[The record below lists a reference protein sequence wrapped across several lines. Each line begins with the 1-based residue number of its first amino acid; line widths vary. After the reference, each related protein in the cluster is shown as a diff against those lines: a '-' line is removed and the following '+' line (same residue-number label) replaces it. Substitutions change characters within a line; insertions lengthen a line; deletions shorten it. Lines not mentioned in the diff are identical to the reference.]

1 MGTTI
6 RYFSKTGHMKRMAD
20 VVSAVTGVEAKDISQ
35 PITTPVDTLFLGSA
49 VYYAGIDNHMK
60 EFIRSLDGTK
70 VKNVICFSSA
80 AILPSSYSQVRKLL
94 VEQGVKVDEREF
106 HCRGAFSLLHR
117 GHPNDE
123 DLMNL
128 KDFVEGLHI

>member
-1 MGTTI
+1 
-6 RYFSKTGHMKRMAD
+6 MKRMAD
-20 VVSAVTGVEAKDISQ
+20 VVSAVTGVEAKDVSH
-35 PITTPVDTLFLGSA
+35 PITAPVDTLLLGSA
-49 VYYAGIDNHMK
+49 VYYAGIDDCMK

-70 VKNVICFSSA
+70 VKDVICFSSA
-80 AILPSSYSQVRKLL
+80 AVLPSSYSQVRRLL
-94 VEQGVKVDEREF
+94 EGQGIKVDEREF

-128 KDFVEGLHI
+128 KEFVENLHLK

>member
-1 MGTTI
+1 MSVAI
-6 RYFSKTGHMKRMAD
+6 
-20 VVSAVTGVEAKDISQ
+20 
-35 PITTPVDTLFLGSA
+35 
-49 VYYAGIDNHMK
+49 VYCAGIDDSMK

-80 AILPSSYSQVRKLL
+80 AVLPSSYSQVRRLL
-94 VEQGVKVDEREF
+94 EGQGIKVDEREF
-106 HCRGAFSLLHR
+106 HCRGTFSLLHR

-128 KDFVEGLHI
+128 KEFVENLHLK